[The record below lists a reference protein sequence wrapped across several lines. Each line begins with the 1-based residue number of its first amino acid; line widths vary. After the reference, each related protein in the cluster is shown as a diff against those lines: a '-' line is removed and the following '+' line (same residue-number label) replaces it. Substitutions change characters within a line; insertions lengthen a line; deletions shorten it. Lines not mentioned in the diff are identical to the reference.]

1 MVVKIWLGWE
11 VVEEKGKWME
21 GVVAGVYGH
30 CRCCVSWPDA
40 EDRLRCARCAHCVV
54 RGARGLIREVD

>member
-30 CRCCVSWPDA
+30 RRCCVSWPDA
-40 EDRLRCARCAHCVV
+40 EDRLRCARCAHCGV
-54 RGARGLIREVD
+54 RGARGSMRGVD